1 MNVLYI
7 VTSYK
12 RNSSDVI
19 NPWMVETISQLR
31 QRGVEVDV
39 YTSAWHGQRDH
50 EVEGTTVRRFRYLP
64 RKLEMLS
71 HDSTI
76 PDQIKANK
84 LVLLLVPFYI
94 LGGILGLRRVLR
106 EKKYDLIHVHWPFP
120 LAVFGYFA
128 SRWAKV
134 PLINQFYGVELMWVM
149 NRMRAFIPFLRWTAR
164 ISDQV
169 VAISTHTCGLIKEVA
184 PGAEVEIVPYGSP
197 VPPPRQVEPLPDD
210 PGRTRRVLFVG
221 RLVERKGVVYLIRA
235 IRELHLPFPVALD
248 IVGGGPEEGNLGAIV
263 DALEM
268 RGQVNML
275 GRVTDQRLAE
285 CYRDCDC
292 FVLPAIIDSR
302 GDTEGLGVVLI
313 EALSYRKPVI
323 ASGVGGIVDIVKDGD
338 TGLAVP
344 EKDPQ
349 ALAGAITSVLT
360 DRELATRLGEQGYEF
375 VKEYFDWDRLT
386 SQWLG
391 IYARLA
397 GLADK

>member
-12 RNSSDVI
+12 RSSADVI
-19 NPWMVETISQLR
+19 NPWMVETIAQLHR
-31 QRGVEVDV
+31 QGVNVDV
-39 YTSAWHGQRDH
+39 YTSAWHGQGDH
-50 EVEGTTVRRFRYLP
+50 EVEGTMVRRFRYLP

-94 LGGILGLRRVLR
+94 LGGILGLRRVLKA
-106 EKKYDLIHVHWPFP
+106 KKYDLIHVHWPFP
-120 LAVFGYFA
+120 LAIFGFFA

-149 NRMRAFIPFLRWTAR
+149 NRMRLFIPFLRWTAR
-164 ISDQV
+164 ISDLV

-184 PGAEVEIVPYGSP
+184 PGTRVEIVPYGSP
-197 VPPPRQVEPLPDD
+197 VPPPREIEPLSDD

-221 RLVERKGVVYLIRA
+221 RLVERKGVPYLIRA
-235 IRELHLPFPVALD
+235 VRELDLPFPVALD
-248 IVGGGPEEGNLGAIV
+248 IVGGGPEQDKLAVLIDELSMG
-263 DALEM
+263 
-268 RGQVNML
+268 GQVNML

-323 ASGVGGIVDIVKDGD
+323 ASGVGGIVDIVKDGQ

-349 ALAGAITSVLT
+349 ALAGAISSVLT
-360 DRELATRLGEQGYEF
+360 DGELAGRLGQQGYEYI
-375 VKEYFDWDRLT
+375 KEYFDWGRLT
-386 SQWLG
+386 DQWLD
-391 IYARLA
+391 IYGRLC
-397 GLADK
+397 GPRGK